1 VKIAISTEGEFVS
14 AHFGRCPNFTIIE
27 IEDGKLVKKEV
38 IDNPGHHP
46 GYLPQFLHEKGV
58 SCIIAGGMGRR
69 ASSLFT
75 EQGVQTI
82 VGIDGGIDEVIDK
95 IIKGTL
101 KGGENICRPGLGKG
115 YGVEKTEFQHWEVKK
130 KEI

>member
-1 VKIAISTEGEFVS
+1 MKIAISTEGEFVS

-58 SCIIAGGMGRR
+58 ICIIAGGMGGR
-69 ASSLFT
+69 ASDLFA
-75 EQGVQTI
+75 EQGIQAI
-82 VGIDGGIDEVIDK
+82 VGIDGGIDEVIDE

-101 KGGENICRPGLGKG
+101 KGGENICKPGLGKG
-115 YGVEKTEFQHWEVKK
+115 YGVEKTECQPSEDNEKEV
-130 KEI
+130 